1 MLKKIFSHT
10 AIYGL
15 SPQIPKIAS
24 LFTLPIITK
33 DLTSTDY
40 GVMGVIAAFVGAIS
54 VLAQLGLR
62 VVLVN
67 SFYHSP
73 GQFRW
78 AWRQIYGFLIYW
90 NFVYA
95 LILSLTLFLIIPT
108 EARDNAWLIII
119 LNVLPLVFFGPTS
132 TLAQT
137 YYQVAQKPAQIGIR
151 SAVFGSITV
160 GLNVLFISGYKMG
173 YMGWFWSS
181 FIVGVLLNLSYWY
194 PLNYKLKISPIFNFK
209 RKYLKRRLKVSL
221 PTVPHYYSGYL
232 LDSSDKMVMEISNV
246 STGNIGKYNFAYL
259 IGNVVQ
265 MLGVA
270 SGKAI
275 GPLMNEAYKKGED
288 LEARNIVFLL
298 QGVFL
303 LGTFTIALWMK
314 EIFTILVNNDELEK
328 LYPLAIIIMMGYN
341 YRPMYMGAN
350 NKLFY
355 TENTHILWRVTFT
368 AGILNVLLNL
378 ILIPMYGFEIAALT
392 TFFSFMVMGYAGFY
406 LKIFKKINTVKY
418 YPVFWL
424 SITILLTIGG
434 YYAVELPVIY
444 KLILSLLI
452 IVTSFFVMK
461 RLKKLF

>member
-1 MLKKIFSHT
+1 M
-10 AIYGL
+10 
-15 SPQIPKIAS
+15 
-24 LFTLPIITK
+24 
-33 DLTSTDY
+33 
-40 GVMGVIAAFVGAIS
+40 
-54 VLAQLGLR
+54 
-62 VVLVN
+62 
-67 SFYHSP
+67 
-73 GQFRW
+73 
-78 AWRQIYGFLIYW
+78 
-90 NFVYA
+90 
-95 LILSLTLFLIIPT
+95 
-108 EARDNAWLIII
+108 
-119 LNVLPLVFFGPTS
+119 
-132 TLAQT
+132 
-137 YYQVAQKPAQIGIR
+137 
-151 SAVFGSITV
+151 
-160 GLNVLFISGYKMG
+160 
-173 YMGWFWSS
+173 
-181 FIVGVLLNLSYWY
+181 
-194 PLNYKLKISPIFNFK
+194 SPIFNFK

-275 GPLMNEAYKKGED
+275 GPLMNEAYKKGKD
-288 LEARNIVFLL
+288 LEARNIVFFL

-303 LGTFTIALWMK
+303 LGTFSIALWMK

-392 TFFSFMVMGYAGFY
+392 TFFSFMVMGYTGFY

-418 YPVFWL
+418 YPIFWL

-444 KLILSLLI
+444 KLGLSLLI
-452 IVTSFFVMK
+452 MVTSFFVMK
-461 RLKKLF
+461 RMKKLF